1 MKTLRRCKNNWEP
14 ENVVLIDVDSDS
26 FNNVNIDIPE
36 NLAKKLQGSNRLKNG
51 KNFPSRT
58 YIYIDDG
65 DDESPDNQHAETDTN
80 FAQDNLSPVKF
91 SKSKRMYAGRGL
103 NNCYDFSMQ
112 SDGDSSDMDSP
123 DCEFMVDSSGMLQEQ
138 WERASLK
145 RKANVRSDQ
154 CGMTEN
160 DSFST
165 HYEDAQ
171 DYFGV
176 KRNKQSYAE
185 VPSRFDSKEV
195 IREKDG
201 QGFGTTIESRRRNTS
216 FDPIKEC
223 SNDISLNTTG
233 KTNILDK
240 NAKIHAQEES
250 LMEDLSN
257 SEQQTCKCFE
267 HFDCCLCKDNSQSHK
282 LSSLISNEQPTYAQG
297 KQKYK
302 IPSDHGASGIAD
314 IGPRNLDLQVDRTSS
329 HQNPFS
335 VETVDC
341 SHGFGHRDDKS
352 EETPSSSTSSKVEI
366 EGQSI
371 LNTSNIEDAPVE
383 KSIVNEREKLKETDE
398 YKRALEEELAA
409 RQRALKVQA
418 EEAQQLRRFL
428 KRKRAEK
435 MRLLDMERRQKQR
448 LEEIRETQKKDEENM
463 NLKEMYR
470 TEVQQELNKL
480 KTICHDMA
488 SLLRGLGVLTNN
500 DPSASSLQV
509 RAAYKRALLSF
520 HPDRASG
527 SDVREQVEAEEKFK
541 LISRMKDKIL

>member
-1 MKTLRRCKNNWEP
+1 MKTLERCKNNWVP

-26 FNNVNIDIPE
+26 FNHVNIDIPE

-51 KNFPSRT
+51 KNVPLRT
-58 YIYIDDG
+58 YIYIDD
-65 DDESPDNQHAETDTN
+65 DDESPDDQHAGTDTH
-80 FAQDNLSPVKF
+80 FAQENLSPVKL
-91 SKSKRMYAGRGL
+91 SKSKRMYAERGL

-112 SDGDSSDMDSP
+112 PDSDSSDKDSP

-145 RKANVRSDQ
+145 RKTNFQSDQ

-165 HYEDAQ
+165 HYGDGH
-171 DYFGV
+171 DSFGV

-185 VPSRFDSKEV
+185 VPSRSDSKEV

-201 QGFGTTIESRRRNTS
+201 QGFGTTIGSRRGNT
-216 FDPIKEC
+216 
-223 SNDISLNTTG
+223 
-233 KTNILDK
+233 
-240 NAKIHAQEES
+240 
-250 LMEDLSN
+250 
-257 SEQQTCKCFE
+257 
-267 HFDCCLCKDNSQSHK
+267 
-282 LSSLISNEQPTYAQG
+282 
-297 KQKYK
+297 
-302 IPSDHGASGIAD
+302 
-314 IGPRNLDLQVDRTSS
+314 
-329 HQNPFS
+329 FS

-341 SHGFGHRDDKS
+341 SHGFGHGDDKS
-352 EETPSSSTSSKVEI
+352 KETPSSSTSSEVEN
-366 EGQSI
+366 EGKFT
-371 LNTSNIEDAPVE
+371 LNTSNTDDAPVE
-383 KSIVNEREKLKETDE
+383 NSIVNEREKLKETEE
-398 YKRALEEELAA
+398 YKRALEEEWSA

-428 KRKRAEK
+428 KRKKAEK
-435 MRLLDMERRQKQR
+435 TRLLDMERRQKQR
-448 LEEIRETQKKDEENM
+448 LEEIRETQKKDEENI

-470 TEVQQELNKL
+470 TEVQCELNKL
-480 KTICHDMA
+480 KTTCHDMA

-541 LISRMKDKIL
+541 LISRMKDKFL